1 MKKHNK
7 NFLVIGIGRFG
18 SKVATTLADL
28 GNDVLAIDTNEEV
41 ISQIARYVPNAVIA
55 DATKKDVLKELIGKN
70 GVDCAVVAIGNNLTA
85 SILSIVN
92 LKSLG
97 VENITVRAD
106 ETEHVELFEMV
117 GATDVIIPEEA
128 SAASLANQ
136 ITSNA
141 IVDYYNIEGDYGM
154 YKLEIGE
161 KFKPKSLIDSNIR
174 NAYEMNIIG
183 IIPNGGDFF
192 MPKGTDLLRP
202 GDTVVVVGSKDKI
215 DKFAS
220 YISAFNDK

>member
-1 MKKHNK
+1 MKKYNK

-18 SKVATTLADL
+18 SKVAVTLADL
-28 GNDVLAIDTNEEV
+28 GYDVLAIDIDEDA
-41 ISQIARYVPNAVIA
+41 IQSIARYVPNCVIA

-70 GVDCAVVAIGNNLTA
+70 GIDVAVVAIGNNLQA

-92 LKSLG
+92 LKNLG
-97 VENITVRAD
+97 IENITVRAD
-106 ETEHVELFEMV
+106 ESDHKELFEMV

-128 SAASLANQ
+128 SAVSLANQ

-141 IVDYYNIEGDYGM
+141 IVDYYNISGEYGM

-161 KFKPKSLIDSNIR
+161 KFKPKSIIDLNLRQQFEI
-174 NAYEMNIIG
+174 NVIG
-183 IIPNGGDFF
+183 IIPQGGEIF
-192 MPKGTDLLRP
+192 MPKGQDILRP
-202 GDTVVVVGSKDKI
+202 GDTVVVVGSKDNI

-220 YISAFNDK
+220 FIFA